1 MSTHSL
7 AAIVIALLAL
17 AGHTRSMAQDT
28 PNLGRAATPAE
39 ITGWDISIPPDG
51 SGLPP
56 GNGTSEQ
63 GAIVYTQ
70 KCQS

>member
-1 MSTHSL
+1 
-7 AAIVIALLAL
+7 
-17 AGHTRSMAQDT
+17 MAQDT